1 MRIKSIRIRNFRG
14 FADVT
19 IPLEALTSF
28 VGPNGAGK
36 STVLCALNMFFREPS
51 NATSVETLSPE
62 DFHHCNTGERI
73 EITLSF
79 HELPDAVRD
88 AFRRYVNGNEL
99 VVSAVATFDEAR
111 QVARIRQFG
120 TVRSHPAFA
129 EFHRLYHQGAP
140 ANQQA
145 EIFNNLRETFPGVDP
160 ATNKEA
166 RALALRNY
174 EDAHPHECVP
184 TEVEAAFYGSSAQPS
199 LQDFVQWV
207 YVPAVKDASEEQSEV
222 KDSAFGKLLA
232 RTVRAQ
238 VDFRNELAELDRDM
252 RARYDNLLRARQG
265 ALDQVSRALT
275 LRMAEWSHPDA
286 SVSLSWEGQASA
298 LREPVARAHAR
309 EGTFQGAISRF
320 GHGFQRSYLMALLQE
335 LSGAGDAG
343 PTLILGCEEPELYQ
357 HPPQARH
364 LAHVL
369 RTLAEQNAQILLTTH
384 SPHFV
389 SGERFESVRMVRRPA
404 NAAASSVRHM
414 SFEGFAARYADA
426 DEARPERPSA
436 VAVRLNEALRPH
448 INELFFAR
456 GVVLVEGTEDAA
468 YLMSWMALMEQ
479 LGAYRKTGLHVI
491 PVDGKSNLA
500 RPLILAQEL
509 GIPVFVAFDADG
521 DCEDKHRP
529 GHLADNQRL
538 LRLLNERN
546 ANPFPDATNWGAGFA
561 VWPTCLSKLVYAE
574 LNASLDPQEIEAL
587 REEARTKCGH
597 VSAADKKTVFI
608 QHVLAGAYHKG
619 ATSETLRRWCAAVLD
634 LA

>member
-1 MRIKSIRIRNFRG
+1 LRIKSIRIRNFRG
-14 FADVT
+14 FSDVT

-36 STVLCALNMFFREPS
+36 STVLCALNMFFRESS
-51 NATSVETLSPE
+51 NATSVETLTAE
-62 DFHHCNTGERI
+62 DFHHCNTAERI
-73 EITLSF
+73 EIVLTF
-79 HELPDAVRD
+79 HELSETAKVTL
-88 AFRRYVNGNEL
+88 RRFVHGDEL

-111 QVARIRQFG
+111 HSARIRQFG
-120 TVRSHPAFA
+120 TIRAHPAFA
-129 EFHRLYHQGAP
+129 EFHRLFDQGAP
-140 ANQQA
+140 ANQLT
-145 EIFNNLRETFPGVDP
+145 EIFNNLRRTFPGIDP
-160 ATNKEA
+160 ATNREG
-166 RALALRNY
+166 RALALRSY
-174 EDAHPHECVP
+174 EGAHPDQCEP
-184 TEVEAAFYGSSAQPS
+184 TEVEAVFYGPSAQSPI
-199 LQDFVQWV
+199 QDFVQWV
-207 YVPAVKDASEEQSEV
+207 YVPAVKDASDEQSEI

-238 VDFRNELAELDRDM
+238 VDFRTELAELDRDM
-252 RARYDNLLRARQG
+252 RARYENLLRARQG

-275 LRMAEWSHPDA
+275 LRMADWSHPDA
-286 SVSLSWEGQASA
+286 SVSLSWEGLPSA
-298 LREPVARAHAR
+298 LKEPVARAQAK
-309 EGTFQGAISRF
+309 EGEFQGAISRF

-335 LSGAGDAG
+335 LSGTGDTG

-364 LAHVL
+364 LAYVL
-369 RTLAEQNAQILLTTH
+369 RMLAEQNAQILLTTH

-404 NAAASSVRHM
+404 KATASSVRHM
-414 SFEGFAARYADA
+414 SFEAFGARYADA

-456 GVVLVEGTEDAA
+456 GVVLVEGSEDAA

-479 LGAYRKTGLHVI
+479 LGAYRKTGLHIV
-491 PVDGKSNLA
+491 PVDGKSHLA

-521 DCEDKHRP
+521 DCEDKHRR
-529 GHLADNQRL
+529 GHLADNRRL
-538 LRLLNERN
+538 LRLLNEPN
-546 ANPFPDATNWGAGFA
+546 ASPFPDAIHWGRGFA
-561 VWPTCLSKLVYAE
+561 VWPTCLSKMVDAD
-574 LNASLDPQEIEAL
+574 LNSSLDPQEVEAL

-608 QHVLAGAYHKG
+608 QHVLAGAHHKG

-634 LA
+634 LV